1 MYMYIVLFN
10 NFMSQYLSYELHNE
24 CTRLISRKSRK
35 DIINE
40 VMLLLDENN
49 KINKINKINNN
60 KINKIDNINN
70 DNNLNNNYKNNKV
83 EESLHEIMLIK
94 IIKLIM
100 CLK

>member
-1 MYMYIVLFN
+1 
-10 NFMSQYLSYELHNE
+10 MSQYLSYELHNE

-49 KINKINKINNN
+49 KINKTIYIN
-60 KINKIDNINN
+60 KINKINKINH